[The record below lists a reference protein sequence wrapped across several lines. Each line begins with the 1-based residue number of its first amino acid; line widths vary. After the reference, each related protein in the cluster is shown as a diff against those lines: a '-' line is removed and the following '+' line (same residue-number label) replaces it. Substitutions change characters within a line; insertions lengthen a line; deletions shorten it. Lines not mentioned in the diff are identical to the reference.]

1 MAVYYVGF
9 FLVIIKYHK
18 LGYPSKI
25 KMDSYG
31 NAEYKASC
39 LVLKYTSPRRTEK
52 WCKSLTV
59 LMVEK

>member
-1 MAVYYVGF
+1 MFKNKMAVYTLDF
-9 FLVIIKYHK
+9 SLVFVKYNK

-31 NAEYKASC
+31 NADYQASC

-52 WCKSLTV
+52 
-59 LMVEK
+59 